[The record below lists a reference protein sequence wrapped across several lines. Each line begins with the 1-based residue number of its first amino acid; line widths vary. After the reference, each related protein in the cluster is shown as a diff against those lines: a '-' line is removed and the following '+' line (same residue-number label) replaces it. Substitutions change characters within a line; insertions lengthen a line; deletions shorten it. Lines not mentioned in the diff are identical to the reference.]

1 MDVPHGIAD
10 AVAARRGDE
19 GDPMSEVFVTR
30 EGLER
35 LTLELARLRRDRQD
49 VVARI
54 RDALDHGG
62 DGAEN
67 GEWLLVREEQEQL
80 DARIA
85 DLEERRRLA
94 VIVEP
99 EDDGEVDIG
108 ERVLVRDLRSGA
120 LRELRIV
127 GTGEDDPDAGSISP
141 EAPIGAAL
149 LGRRAGDIVTVA
161 APAGEL
167 RFEIVRVEG

>member
-1 MDVPHGIAD
+1 MAPHHTLVDV
-10 AVAARRGDE
+10 

-30 EGLER
+30 NGLER
-35 LTLELARLRRDRQD
+35 LTLELVQLRRDRQD
-49 VVARI
+49 LVARI
-54 RDALDHGG
+54 RDALEYGG
-62 DGAEN
+62 AGAEN

-120 LRELRIV
+120 LREFRVV
-127 GTGEDDPDAGSISP
+127 GTGEDDPDAGAISH
-141 EAPIGAAL
+141 EAPMGAAL
-149 LGRRAGDIVTVA
+149 LGRRTGEIVTMA

-167 RFEIVRVEG
+167 RFQVVRVDG